1 MCCVLHVSSAPVSP
15 PRTLFSGL
23 ALAIGDQ
30 EYHGFLF
37 SNVSHDRGQLVDVA
51 AVEML
56 RLPQVQDH
64 RGRARFGCKE
74 THVSAERGERRE
86 GGGKNRNKVRA

>member
-1 MCCVLHVSSAPVSP
+1 MSSVPV
-15 PRTLFSGL
+15 SGL
-23 ALAIGDQ
+23 ALAVRDQ

-37 SNVSHDRGQLVDVA
+37 ADVSHDRGQLVDVA

-64 RGRARFGCKE
+64 RGRACFGCKE
-74 THVSAERGERRE
+74 THVSAAAGRQEGAEIRVRG
-86 GGGKNRNKVRA
+86 